1 MHAILT
7 SAVALSSLLPL
18 SLAQT
23 SGSFNTLTFNVAGL
37 PAALNGND
45 VPGDKTTNTA
55 RIGELFTKYNI
66 SLIHVQEDFNYHAT
80 LYASDKHPYRT
91 PTSGGVP
98 FGSGLNSLSNFPYA
112 SFNRIKW
119 NTCSTFDSAD
129 CLTPKG
135 FTAMRVKLA
144 EGVFIDAYNLH
155 ADAGTTD
162 ADNKAR
168 ADNLRQVSDYIKTY
182 SIGNAVVVF
191 GDSNSRYTRTDD
203 IPAVFKEQNG
213 MTDVWIEL
221 VKNGV
226 PPAKGADALLC
237 TNPATTTTCEIVDKT
252 WYRGSAAVKLT
263 AKTFDYAGHLF
274 LQDNGDI
281 LSDHNGVLVDFAWS
295 IVDRFR
301 ISDTFG
307 GEGGNWYNDLDT
319 VAGISGAKVASITLR
334 GADRVDNIAVQLA
347 SGQTLSHG
355 GTGGTATTL
364 TLGSG
369 ETLTSATLCQG
380 QRSGTN
386 RIFYAEF
393 KTSAGKT
400 VATGVKT
407 SDCVT
412 RTAAAGQSIV
422 GFLGRAADGVDQLG
436 FIFSK

>member
-1 MHAILT
+1 MHSILA

-23 SGSFNTLTFNVAGL
+23 SGTLNTLTFNVAGL

-91 PTSGGVP
+91 ATSGGVP
-98 FGSGLNSLSNFPYA
+98 FGSGLNSLSNFPFT
-112 SFNRIKW
+112 SFNRVKW

-135 FTAMRVKLA
+135 FTAMRVKFA
-144 EGVFIDAYNLH
+144 EGVVIDAYNLH

-182 SIGNAVVVF
+182 SIGNPVIVF
-191 GDSNSRYTRTDD
+191 GDSNSRYTRTND

-213 MTDVWIEL
+213 MTDVWIDL
-221 VKNGV
+221 IKKGV

-237 TNPATTTTCEIVDKT
+237 SNPSTTNDCEIVDKT

-263 AKTFDYAGHLF
+263 ARKFDYAGHMF

-281 LSDHNGVLVDFAWS
+281 LSDHNGVLVDFDWAA
-295 IVDRFR
+295 VDRFTL
-301 ISDTFG
+301 SDTFG
-307 GEGGNWYNDLDT
+307 GEGGNWFNDLDT
-319 VAGISGAKVASITLR
+319 VAGVSGAKVASVTLR
-334 GADRVDNIAVQLA
+334 GADRVDNIAFTLA
-347 SGQTLSHG
+347 SGQTLAHG
-355 GTGGTATTL
+355 GTGGTAASL
-364 TLGSG
+364 TLASG
-369 ETLTSATLCQG
+369 ETLTSATMCQG
-380 QRSGTN
+380 QRNGTN
-386 RIFYAEF
+386 RLFYVEF

-400 VATGVKT
+400 LATGAKT

-412 RTAAAGQSIV
+412 RTAPAGKSIV
-422 GFLGRAADGVDQLG
+422 GLLGRAADGVDQAGL
-436 FIFSK
+436 IYSK